1 MLLRDCLTL
10 SGIHYT
16 NGFIKPFPL
25 LQKRYLLFQNPPV
38 LSAMNGWPF
47 GVAGTI
53 TVNQEVTFDLGFRL
67 LHILPFST
75 SYVIYLYINHIF
87 HCLCSGN

>member
-1 MLLRDCLTL
+1 ML

-25 LQKRYLLFQNPPV
+25 LQKRYLLFQNPPI

-53 TVNQEVTFDLGFRL
+53 TVNQEVTFDLHLSPMQYKCAVMLF
-67 LHILPFST
+67 ICT
-75 SYVIYLYINHIF
+75 SIIIIF
-87 HCLCSGN
+87 FTAYAVGIS